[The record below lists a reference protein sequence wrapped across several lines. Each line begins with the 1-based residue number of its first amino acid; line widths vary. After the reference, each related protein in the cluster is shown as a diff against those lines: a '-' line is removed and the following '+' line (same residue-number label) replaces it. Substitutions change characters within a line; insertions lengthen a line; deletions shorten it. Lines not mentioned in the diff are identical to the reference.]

1 MKAVKERDL
10 GQNLSLSVLAKISV
24 SPRLEKFLGTYILA
38 TNCIYNVIAPLHPWA
53 VYINI
58 NVSHNYFSGA
68 ERALDELLVKKSQV
82 GKWVY
87 KQKHDHQLVS
97 AVCIQI
103 KGDIQYNLGQWLQ
116 GAKLLIESLI
126 LFRYV

>member
-1 MKAVKERDL
+1 M
-10 GQNLSLSVLAKISV
+10 
-24 SPRLEKFLGTYILA
+24 
-38 TNCIYNVIAPLHPWA
+38 PWA
-53 VYINI
+53 VYII
-58 NVSHNYFSGA
+58 NFSHMFRLGA

-97 AVCIQI
+97 AVCIQT

>member
-1 MKAVKERDL
+1 M
-10 GQNLSLSVLAKISV
+10 
-24 SPRLEKFLGTYILA
+24 Y
-38 TNCIYNVIAPLHPWA
+38 
-53 VYINI
+53 NI
-58 NVSHNYFSGA
+58 NNIIAQIYMGSNYSSFFTHVSGA
-68 ERALDELLVKKSQV
+68 ERALDELIVKKSQV

-116 GAKLLIESLI
+116 GARLLIESLI
-126 LFRYV
+126 LFRYMSRDA